1 MIELFGKDSKN
12 VDYLSDLQFS
22 VANLIF
28 SERLKRGMNQKKFAQ
43 EIGISKT
50 LLSEWEN
57 GDYNFTLE
65 LIAEIADK
73 LGVKPSISFIRDISN
88 ADILCHFEVL

>member
-43 EIGISKT
+43 EIGISKA

-65 LIAEIADK
+65 LITEIADK
-73 LGVKPSISFIRDISN
+73 LGVKPSISFISRYQQ
-88 ADILCHFEVL
+88 C